1 MPYAIR
7 NKKNKKWLYGTDFRY
22 SPPHQRLTDDTPY
35 LYPTQWLAELAFK
48 TRRCNA
54 DYEIVKVEVYS
65 DQD

>member
-7 NKKNKKWLYGTDFRY
+7 NKKSKRWLYGTDYRY
-22 SPPHQRLTDDTPY
+22 SPPHQRLSDDTPY

-48 TRRCNA
+48 ARMCNK